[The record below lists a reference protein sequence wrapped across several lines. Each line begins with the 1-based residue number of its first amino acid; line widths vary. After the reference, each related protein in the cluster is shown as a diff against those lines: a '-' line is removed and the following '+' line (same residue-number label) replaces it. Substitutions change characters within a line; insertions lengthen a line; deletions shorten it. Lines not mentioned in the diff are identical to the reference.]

1 MSGPVCTTLNA
12 INIGQM
18 PAGGGARLLAYL
30 GKTAPDDEPL
40 PLVTILD
47 SNGLED
53 ALWALRTVTGEDARI
68 RRYAVWCARQVQHL
82 MTDPRSVDALDAAE
96 RYADGLATDDEL
108 QAAGLAAWKV
118 PDAAAWTAAGAA
130 ARAAIWVAVPLAAW
144 AAAGA
149 ASWWAAV
156 AARRDARSGGNAAGD
171 AAEEAAWTA
180 ARAAQAVE
188 FRRAFGG
195 DA

>member
-18 PAGGGARLLAYL
+18 PAGGGARLLTYL

-47 SNGLED
+47 SNGMED
-53 ALWALRTVTGEDARI
+53 ALWALRTITGEDARI

-82 MTDPRSVDALDAAE
+82 MTDPRSVDALDVAE
-96 RYADGLATDDEL
+96 RHADGLATDDEL
-108 QAAGLAAWKV
+108 QAANRAAWKV
-118 PDAAAWTAAGAA
+118 PDASAWTAAGAA
-130 ARAAIWVAVPLAAW
+130 ARAAIWVTVPLAW
-144 AAAGA
+144 MAAGA
-149 ASWWAAV
+149 ATWEATV
-156 AARRDARSGGNAAGD
+156 AARWDARNGGETAGD
-171 AAEEAAWTA
+171 AAWIA
-180 ARAAQAVE
+180 ARAAQAEE

>member
-1 MSGPVCTTLNA
+1 MSAPVCTTLNA

-68 RRYAVWCARQVQHL
+68 RRYAMWCARQVQHL
-82 MTDPRSVDALDAAE
+82 MTDSRSVDALNVAE

-108 QAAGLAAWKV
+108 QAANRAAWKV
-118 PDAAAWTAAGAA
+118 PDASAWTAAGAA
-130 ARAAIWVAVPLAAW
+130 ARAAIWVNVPLAW
-144 AAAGA
+144 AAAGNA
-149 ASWWAAV
+149 TWEATA
-156 AARRDARSGGNAAGD
+156 AARRDASSGGE

>member
-30 GKTAPDDEPL
+30 GKTAPDNEPL
-40 PLVTILD
+40 PLVTILN
-47 SNGLED
+47 SNGMED
-53 ALWALRTVTGEDARI
+53 ALWALRAVTGEDARI
-68 RRYAVWCARQVQHL
+68 RRFAVWCARQVQHL
-82 MTDPRSVDALDAAE
+82 MTDSRSVDALDVAE

-108 QAAGLAAWKV
+108 QEAEKAAWRV
-118 PDAAAWTAAGAA
+118 PHIHARTAEGAA
-130 ARAAIWVAVPLAAW
+130 AEAAVGVAIRDAVWVAAGSTAW
-144 AAAGA
+144 NAL
-149 ASWWAAV
+149 V
-156 AARRDARSGGNAAGD
+156 AARWD
-171 AAEEAAWTA
+171 AAEGGYAAEDAAWDV
-180 ARAAQAVE
+180 ARAAQARE

>member
-18 PAGGGARLLAYL
+18 PAGGGARLLTYL

-47 SNGLED
+47 SNGLD
-53 ALWALRTVTGEDARI
+53 GALWALRTVTGEDARI

-82 MTDPRSVDALDAAE
+82 MKDDRSIQALDVAE
-96 RYADGLATDDEL
+96 RYANGLATEDEL
-108 QAAGLAAWKV
+108 DLAAWKV
-118 PDAAAWTAAGAA
+118 PDIWAWTAAGAA
-130 ARAAIWVAVPLAAW
+130 ARAAVATVVLGAAWVAAGTAAW
-144 AAAGA
+144 EAAI
-149 ASWWAAV
+149 AV
-156 AARRDARSGGNAAGD
+156 RRDASSGGET
-171 AAEEAAWTA
+171 AEQAAWTA
-180 ARAAQAVE
+180 ARAAQAME

>member
-18 PAGGGARLLAYL
+18 PVGGGARLLAYL

-47 SNGLED
+47 SNGMED

-68 RRYAVWCARQVQHL
+68 RRYAVWCARQVQRL
-82 MTDPRSVDALDAAE
+82 MADSRSVDALDVAE

-108 QAAGLAAWKV
+108 QAASIAAWKV
-118 PDAAAWTAAGAA
+118 PDVSAWTAAGAA
-130 ARAAIWVAVPLAAW
+130 ARAAIAAAQRDAVW
-144 AAAGA
+144 TAAGA
-149 ASWWAAV
+149 ASWHAFV
-156 AARRDARSGGNAAGD
+156 AARRDARCGGD

-180 ARAAQAVE
+180 ARAAQAME